1 MKLKICASYL
11 KSKYDLSTTIDK
23 LNNSLCDY
31 IHIDVMDGEFVNNKT
46 YDINTIINSFRMNN
60 KPLDVH
66 LMVKNVKK
74 YIIEYADLLPEYIT
88 FHLEID
94 EDINEI
100 IDIIHSYNIKCGIS
114 IKPNTDINK
123 LKPYLDKIDLILIMS
138 VEPGKGGQTFIP
150 STIDKLKKLRKI
162 NKKILISVD
171 GGINNETIK
180 DIKKYIDMAVS
191 GSYICMKED
200 YNKQIINLKNS

>member
-1 MKLKICASYL
+1 MKICASYL
-11 KSKYDLSTTIDK
+11 KSKYDLITTIDK

-31 IHIDVMDGEFVNNKT
+31 IHIDVMDGEFVENTT
-46 YDINTIINSFRMNN
+46 YDINTIINALRMNN

-66 LMVKNVKK
+66 LMVKNIKK

-114 IKPNTDINK
+114 IKPNTKIEE
-123 LKPYLDKIDLILIMS
+123 LIPYLNKIDLVLIMS
-138 VEPGKGGQTFIP
+138 VEPGKGGQTYIP
-150 STIDKLKKLRKI
+150 NTINKIKQLRKL
-162 NKKILISVD
+162 NKEIQISVD
-171 GGINNETIK
+171 GGINDKTIK
-180 DIKKYIDMAVS
+180 DIKKYINMAVS

-200 YNKQIINLKNS
+200 YNKPIINLKNS

>member
-11 KSKYDLSTTIDK
+11 KSKYNLSTTIDK

-162 NKKILISVD
+162 NKKIIISVD

-200 YNKQIINLKNS
+200 YNQQIINLKNS